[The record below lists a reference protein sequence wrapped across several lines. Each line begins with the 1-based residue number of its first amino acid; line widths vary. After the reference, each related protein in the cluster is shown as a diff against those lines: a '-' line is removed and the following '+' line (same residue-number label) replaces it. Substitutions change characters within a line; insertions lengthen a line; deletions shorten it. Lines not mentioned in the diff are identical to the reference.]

1 QAKRATRTIRKTAQ
15 NASHGNRHSSHA
27 AEWIGGCAMTP
38 VGNSTT
44 AAIAAAVMCQ
54 RNTVRTTALPATT
67 AVHGPVRRSHRLA
80 AGWRART
87 TPTCVAAS
95 AISATVGGVKAVEL
109 HRTRYQRQR

>member
-87 TPTCVAAS
+87 TLGEEWAHHGFCARDLDLL
-95 AISATVGGVKAVEL
+95 GG
-109 HRTRYQRQR
+109 